1 MKAIIIEQFGGVENL
16 LYKEIEKPQIH
27 ADEVLIKA
35 RAISVNPVDVKVR
48 NRTAPL
54 ADMLSV
60 HDPLILGWDV
70 SGEVVEVGADVDKFK
85 VGDEV
90 FGMVNFVGHGKAYA
104 EYVAA
109 PANHLALKPKNI
121 SHHEAAASTLAALTA
136 WQAFDSYGK
145 LRPSDK
151 VLIHAASG
159 GVGHFAIQ
167 IAKYLGAHVMAT
179 SSAANRDFV
188 LNLGADEHIDYN
200 TVSFEEVLTDV
211 DFVLEA
217 VGGANFRKSVQ
228 VLKPFGTIVALPSGH
243 TLADENAAVQKQ
255 LHACYFMAVYSSS
268 RDMEII
274 ASLLEKGVIKP
285 HISHVFKFEEM
296 AEAHLQIE
304 SGRTVGK
311 VVVSIE
317 RLPEF

>member
-1 MKAIIIEQFGGVENL
+1 MKAIVIEQFGGVENL
-16 LYKEIEKPQIH
+16 LYKEIEKPQIQ

-35 RAISVNPVDVKVR
+35 KAISVNPVDVKVR

-54 ADMLSV
+54 ADILAI
-60 HDPLILGWDV
+60 HQPLILGWDI
-70 SGEVVEVGADVDKFK
+70 SGEVVEIGADVGNFK

-90 FGMVNFVGHGKAYA
+90 FGMVNFVGHGQAYA

-121 SHHEAAASTLAALTA
+121 SHNEAAASTLAALTA

-145 LRPSDK
+145 LRPTDK

-159 GVGHFAIQ
+159 GVGHFAVQ
-167 IAKYLGAHVMAT
+167 IAKHLGAYVIAS

-200 TVSFEEVLTDV
+200 AVCFEEVLTDI

-217 VGGANFRKSVQ
+217 LGGANFRKSVK
-228 VLKPFGTIVALPSGH
+228 VLKHFGTIVALPSGH
-243 TLADENAAVQKQ
+243 TLADEDAAVQKQ

-274 ASLLEKGVIKP
+274 ASLLERGVLKP
-285 HISHVFKFEEM
+285 HVSHVFRFEEM

-311 VVVSIE
+311 VVVA
-317 RLPEF
+317 L